1 VRSKVLQLVAASFLA
16 VLSLGASAAFTPSA
30 GASTAPYSLAF
41 GGCVAIYLPFGF
53 PPSPFPPYTSD
64 FIEIRAYNLPPSA
77 NGIQG
82 PSLVNTWFRI
92 ASGNQGLD
100 PSAGVNNEGAIAE
113 NGVYSAQAL
122 QPGPG
127 PFRVQVSYRA
137 ADDSIVRLPIV
148 TVNVPDPSSCGSAN
162 VTSIGN
168 PPGAVP
174 APVVATAS
182 TPTGN
187 GYWMVGSDGQVYAF
201 GDAFN
206 LTAPGT
212 EAIGPPTLNQPIV
225 GMAATPDGKGYWLVA
240 ADGGVFTYGDAGFF
254 GSTGAIRLNKPI
266 VGMAR
271 TPDGLGY
278 WLVASD
284 GGVFAFG
291 DAAFYGSMGG
301 SHLNKPVVGMA
312 VDQSTGGYWLVAS
325 DGGIFSFN
333 APFEGSTG
341 SMHLNPPIVGMEA
354 APDGS
359 GYRFVASDGG
369 VFCFNEPFSGSTGSM
384 HLNQPI
390 VGMAATGSGGYWLA
404 ARDGGIFSFDAP
416 FYGSTG

>member
-1 VRSKVLQLVAASFLA
+1 VLKLIAASSLA
-16 VLSLGASAAFTPSA
+16 LLSLGASIAVTPSA

-41 GGCVAIYLPFGF
+41 GGCVAFYPPFGL
-53 PPSPFPPYTSD
+53 PSPFPANTD
-64 FIEIRAYNLPPSA
+64 NFIEIRAYNLPPSA
-77 NGIQG
+77 NGFDGQY
-82 PSLVNTWFRI
+82 LVNTWYR
-92 ASGNQGLD
+92 AAGDNLTLD
-100 PSAGVNNEGAIAE
+100 PSLGTNDEGAIAE
-113 NGVYSAQAL
+113 NGTYSAWTRA
-122 QPGPG
+122 PGPG
-127 PFRVQVSYRA
+127 PFHAQVSYRA
-137 ADDSIVRLPIV
+137 ADGSIVRLPII
-148 TVNVPDPSSCGSAN
+148 TVSVPDVSSCGSSN
-162 VTSIGN
+162 VTSVGN

-174 APVVATAS
+174 APVVATVS

-225 GMAATPDGKGYWLVA
+225 GMAATPNGEGYWLVA

-254 GSTGAIRLNKPI
+254 GSTGAIHLNQPI

-291 DAAFYGSMGG
+291 DATFYGSMGG

-312 VDQSTGGYWLVAS
+312 VDQATGGYWLVAS

-341 SMHLNPPIVGMEA
+341 SMHLNQPIVGMEA
-354 APDGS
+354 AVDGS
-359 GYRFVASDGG
+359 GYRFAASDGG

-404 ARDGGIFSFDAP
+404 AQDGGVFSFDAP
-416 FYGSTG
+416 FHGSTG